1 MNIVTRFSDIQLA
14 ELEKLEKLFAVI
26 RWELSFALA
35 LNQRQVL
42 RLAPEGSGTR
52 FVCTDEGGN
61 LYCEPEEIEPG
72 QQLDLLDVVPKN
84 RAADLENL
92 LVTASDSRGVLSKEY
107 WELLRRDLLSLGAE
121 ERQFERLEAH
131 RQRDALGAFFVGVEL
146 ALDLQSLPPLQW
158 RNGVDEHGSPRF

>member
-1 MNIVTRFSDIQLA
+1 MNEKTRFSASQLA
-14 ELEKLEKLFAVI
+14 ELKSLFLEFRWRSLFDT
-26 RWELSFALA
+26 A
-35 LNQRQVL
+35 LNHRKV
-42 RLAPEGSGTR
+42 RRVAPEESGTR
-52 FVCTDEGGN
+52 FVCTDEGGIHA
-61 LYCEPEEIEPG
+61 CMPEEIEPG

-92 LVTASDSRGVLSKEY
+92 LATASDSRGVLSDEY
-107 WELLRRDLLSLGAE
+107 WGMLRRNLLSLGAS
-121 ERQFERLEAH
+121 ERHIDRLEAH